1 MRCVSPLVPPVIPPG
16 SLSSSAQPTL
26 PIGGGL
32 LLRPWLG
39 SDAAAVA
46 RVFRDPAIRRRHLRG
61 ADSAEEAGEWIAKWQ
76 RGWADETA
84 AHWAVATVDGD
95 AGTDANADADA
106 DADADGGRLL
116 GRVSLQC
123 LVLCGGQAE
132 IAYWTAPEARGRGV
146 CSRAVDR
153 VSDWALHE
161 AGFHRIE
168 LGHSTAN
175 PASCRIAGK
184 TGYLLEGTRRSA
196 LLHADGWHDMHL
208 HARVREG
215 D

>member
-1 MRCVSPLVPPVIPPG
+1 MRCVPPLVPPVIPPG
-16 SLSSSAQPTL
+16 SLSSCAQPTL
-26 PIGGGL
+26 PIDGGL

-46 RVFRDPAIRRRHLRG
+46 RVFRDPAIRRWHLRG

-84 AHWAVATVDGD
+84 AHWAVAAVD
-95 AGTDANADADA
+95 TDTDTDT
-106 DADADGGRLL
+106 DGGRLL
-116 GRVSLQC
+116 GRVSLQS
-123 LVLCGGQAE
+123 LVLYGGQAE
-132 IAYWTAPEARGRGV
+132 IAYWTAPEARGLGI

-153 VSDWALHE
+153 FSDWALHE